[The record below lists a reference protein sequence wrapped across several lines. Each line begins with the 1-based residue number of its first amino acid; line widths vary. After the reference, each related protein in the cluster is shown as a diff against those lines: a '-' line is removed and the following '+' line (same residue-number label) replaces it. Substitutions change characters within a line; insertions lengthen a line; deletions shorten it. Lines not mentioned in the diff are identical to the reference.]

1 MNILITRATSGIGH
15 NLWEHY
21 VSSGQNIIIVG
32 RRKELLDNMARNF
45 PEHTHSVLC
54 YRSMAVIQS
63 NPLMSFTGNPNL
75 VSYGSYDAGLNDGT
89 WKPMMFGTIEYFQY
103 EKGVE
108 YELSVIRTTLS
119 EPSADGTSFGTAQ
132 SVVSNECS
140 QICNFAA

>member
-15 NLWEHY
+15 NLWKHY

-32 RRKELLDNMARNF
+32 RRKEPLDNMARNF

-75 VSYGSYDAGLNDGT
+75 VSYGSYDAGLN
-89 WKPMMFGTIEYFQY
+89 Y
-103 EKGVE
+103 
-108 YELSVIRTTLS
+108 
-119 EPSADGTSFGTAQ
+119 SFIPNNTFLWMARG
-132 SVVSNECS
+132 NL
-140 QICNFAA
+140 